1 MQIYRKPEL
10 NIEVFDVDDV
20 ITISAGVIVPGS
32 TTTTAADETSTTDPI
47 IGPTGPDIDDADDWA
62 TAPMGS
68 FDSPD
73 IMGAPNP
80 IQQSELPFDTEV
92 WGGNP
97 IQEGLNALY
106 ENVLEHF

>member
-10 NIEVFDVDDV
+10 NIEAFSMDDV
-20 ITISAGVIVPGS
+20 ITLSAGVIVPGS
-32 TTTTAADETSTTDPI
+32 TTTTTEVPSSDPI
-47 IGPTGPDIDDADDWA
+47 SGPDIETPDWA
-62 TAPMGS
+62 TAPMVG
-68 FDSPD
+68 PELPQQD
-73 IMGAPNP
+73 IIAAPNP

-106 ENVLEHF
+106 ENFLEHF

>member
-1 MQIYRKPEL
+1 MQFYRKPEL
-10 NIEVFDVDDV
+10 NIEAFDVDDV
-20 ITISAGVIVPGS
+20 IMLSAGNIVPDS
-32 TTTTAADETSTTDPI
+32 TTTTTEATTEEI
-47 IGPTGPDIDDADDWA
+47 FGPDIEQPDWA
-62 TAPMGS
+62 PAPVDAMEEQE
-68 FDSPD
+68 

-106 ENVLEHF
+106 ENFLEHF

>member
-1 MQIYRKPEL
+1 MQFYRKPEL
-10 NIEVFDVDDV
+10 NIEAFDVDD
-20 ITISAGVIVPGS
+20 IIMLSAGGIVPDS
-32 TTTTAADETSTTDPI
+32 TTTTTETSSDPI
-47 IGPTGPDIDDADDWA
+47 FGPDIEQPDWA
-62 TAPMGS
+62 PAPL
-68 FDSPD
+68 DAEQEEE

-106 ENVLEHF
+106 ENFLEHF